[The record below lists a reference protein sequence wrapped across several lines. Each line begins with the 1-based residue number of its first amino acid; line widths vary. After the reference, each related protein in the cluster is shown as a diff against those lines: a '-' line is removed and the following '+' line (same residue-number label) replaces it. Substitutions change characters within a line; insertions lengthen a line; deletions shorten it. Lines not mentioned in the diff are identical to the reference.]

1 METTMRELYQH
12 FPDLEVLL
20 SLEAEE
26 LAGRV
31 LPILCRHAVFNGT
44 FNKNQVTT
52 SIPYSS
58 DIPGSEGYPNGCRD
72 EVHDAVMKAID
83 FLIVLGLVEYLPGYA
98 HAGWMKVTEEAKR
111 LGSADEF
118 QKFMLWR
125 KIDQS
130 MLHPKIA
137 EEAVSFVIRREYQQ
151 AIFTAMLAIE
161 TSVREAGGYGHKVI
175 GVALMNKAFGDGGAL
190 RDPEADSAEENGIR
204 NLFSGT
210 IAAYKNPRSHRKVEM
225 DDEIEV
231 MEIIILASHLLYI
244 VDSRDPQQGTKS
256 SFN

>member
-1 METTMRELYQH
+1 MRELYQH
-12 FPDLEVLL
+12 VPKMEVLL
-20 SLEAEE
+20 NLEPEH

-31 LPILCRHAVFNGT
+31 LPILCRHAMFNDT

-52 SIPYSS
+52 TIPYSS
-58 DIPGSEGYPNGCRD
+58 DIPGSEGYPNAHRD
-72 EVHDAVMKAID
+72 EVRAAVMKAID
-83 FLIVLGLVEYLPGYA
+83 FLLALGLIEHLPGYA
-98 HAGWMKVTEEAKR
+98 HAGWMKVTEKARR
-111 LGSADEF
+111 LGSTEDF

-137 EEAVSFVIRREYQQ
+137 EESVSFVTRREYQQ
-151 AIFTAMLAIE
+151 AIFAAMLTVE
-161 TSVREAGGYGHKVI
+161 TSVREAAGYRSKMI
-175 GVALMNKAFGDGGAL
+175 GTNLMNSAFGKDGPL
-190 RDPEADSAEENGIR
+190 RDPKANEAEEDGIR

-225 DDEIEV
+225 DNEIAV

-244 VDSRDPQQGTKS
+244 VDSRAPRQRTE
-256 SFN
+256 SFVD

>member
-1 METTMRELYQH
+1 MRELYQH
-12 FPDLEVLL
+12 VPDLEVLL

-31 LPILCRHAVFNGT
+31 LPILCRHAVLHDT

-52 SIPYSS
+52 SIPFSS
-58 DIPGSEGYPNGCRD
+58 DIPGSEGYPSGSHD
-72 EVHDAVMKAID
+72 EVRDAVMKAID
-83 FLIVLGLVEYLPGYA
+83 FLMVLGLVEYLPGYA

-111 LGSADEF
+111 LGSAEEF

-125 KIDQS
+125 KINQS

-137 EEAVSFVIRREYQQ
+137 EEAVSFVIRREYDH
-151 AIFTAMLAIE
+151 AIFSAMRTVE
-161 TSVREAGGYGHKVI
+161 TSVREAGGYGSKVI
-175 GVALMNKAFGDGGAL
+175 GTDLMNKAFGKSGPL
-190 RDPEADSAEENGIR
+190 RDTEANEAEEEGIR
-204 NLFSGT
+204 SLFAGA
-210 IAAYKNPRSHRKVEM
+210 IAVYKNPRSHRKFEV

-244 VDSRDPQQGTKS
+244 VDSRMPKDVDSTKR
-256 SFN
+256 

>member
-1 METTMRELYQH
+1 MHELYQH
-12 FPDLEVLL
+12 VPDLEALL
-20 SLEAEE
+20 NLEPEE

-31 LPILCRHAVFNGT
+31 LPILCRHANFHDT

-58 DIPGSEGYPNGCRD
+58 DIPGSEGYPNTHRD
-72 EVHDAVMKAID
+72 EVSTAVMKAID
-83 FLIVLGLVEYLPGYA
+83 FLLMLGLIEHLPGYA
-98 HAGWMKVTEEAKR
+98 HAGWMKVTEKAKR
-111 LGSADEF
+111 LGSAEEF

-151 AIFTAMLAIE
+151 AIFTAMLTIE
-161 TSVREAGGYGHKVI
+161 TSVREAGGYGQKMI
-175 GVALMNKAFGDGGAL
+175 GTDLMNKAFGKGGRL
-190 RDPEADSAEENGIR
+190 RDSEADSAEEEGIR
-204 NLFSGT
+204 SLFAGT

-225 DDEIEV
+225 DDEMEV

-244 VDSRDPQQGTKS
+244 VDSRDPRGVDS
-256 SFN
+256 A

>member
-1 METTMRELYQH
+1 MVATMRELYQH
-12 FPDLEVLL
+12 VPKLEMLL
-20 SLEAEE
+20 SLEPEE

-31 LPILCRHAVFNGT
+31 LPILCRHAVLNDT
-44 FNKNQVTT
+44 FNENKVTN

-58 DIPGSEGYPNGCRD
+58 DIPGTEGYPYARRD
-72 EVHDAVMKAID
+72 EVRAAIKAALD
-83 FLIVLGLVEYLPGYA
+83 CLVVLGLIEYLPGHA
-98 HAGWMKVTEEAKR
+98 HEGWMTVTAVAREFGTAE
-111 LGSADEF
+111 DF

-125 KIDQS
+125 KINQS

-151 AIFTAMLAIE
+151 AIFAAMLTIE
-161 TSVREAGGYGHKVI
+161 TSVREAAGYGSKMF
-175 GVALMNKAFGDGGAL
+175 GTNLMNNAFGKDGPL
-190 RDPEADSAEENGIR
+190 RDPKANEAEEEGVR

-225 DDEIEV
+225 DNEMEV

-244 VDSRDPQQGTKS
+244 VDSRDPKKD
-256 SFN
+256 N

>member
-1 METTMRELYQH
+1 MRELYQH
-12 FPDLEVLL
+12 VPKLEVLL
-20 SLEAEE
+20 SLEPEE

-31 LPILCRHAVFNGT
+31 LPILCRYAMLNDT

-58 DIPGSEGYPNGCRD
+58 DIPGSEGYPNVHHD
-72 EVHDAVMKAID
+72 EVRAAVMKAIE
-83 FLIVLGLVEYLPGYA
+83 FLLTLGLIEYLPGYA
-98 HAGWMKVTEEAKR
+98 HAGWMKVTEKAKQIGN
-111 LGSADEF
+111 LEDF

-137 EEAVSFVIRREYQQ
+137 EESVSFVIRREYQQ

-161 TSVREAGGYGHKVI
+161 TSVREAGRYGNKMI
-175 GVALMNKAFGDGGAL
+175 GVALMNKAFGKGGPL
-190 RDPEADSAEENGIR
+190 RDAEADETEEDGIR
-204 NLFSGT
+204 SLFAGT

-244 VDSRDPQQGTKS
+244 ADSRDPREVDS
-256 SFN
+256 D

>member
-1 METTMRELYQH
+1 MRELYQH
-12 FPDLEVLL
+12 VPDLEVLL

-31 LPILCRHAVFNGT
+31 LPILCRHAELHDT

-58 DIPGSEGYPNGCRD
+58 GIPGSEGYPNGRRD
-72 EVHDAVMKAID
+72 EVRDAVMKAID
-83 FLIVLGLVEYLPGYA
+83 FLTVLGLVEYLPEYA
-98 HAGWMKVTEEAKR
+98 HAGWMKVTEKAKR
-111 LGSADEF
+111 LGNLEDF

-137 EEAVSFVIRREYQQ
+137 EEAVSFVIRRQYQQ
-151 AIFTAMLAIE
+151 AIFAVMLAIE
-161 TSVREAGGYGHKVI
+161 TSVREAGGYEQKII
-175 GVALMNKAFGDGGAL
+175 GTDLMNKAFGDGGAL
-190 RDPEADSAEENGIR
+190 RDPEANSAEENGIR
-204 NLFSGT
+204 NLFAGA

-225 DDEIEV
+225 DDEMEV
-231 MEIIILASHLLYI
+231 MEIIIMASHLLHI
-244 VDSRDPQQGTKS
+244 VDSRDPRDVDS
-256 SFN
+256 A

>member
-1 METTMRELYQH
+1 MRELYQNV
-12 FPDLEVLL
+12 PDLEILL
-20 SLEAEE
+20 NLEPEE

-31 LPILCRHAVFNGT
+31 LPILCRHATFHDT

-58 DIPGSEGYPNGCRD
+58 GIPGSDGYPNAHRD
-72 EVHDAVMKAID
+72 EVCAVVMKAID
-83 FLIVLGLVEYLPGYA
+83 FLVVLGLIEYLPGYA
-98 HAGWMKVTEEAKR
+98 REGWMKVTEKAKR
-111 LGSADEF
+111 LGSAEEF

-151 AIFTAMLAIE
+151 AIFTAMLTIE
-161 TSVREAGGYGHKVI
+161 TSVREAGGYGQKMI
-175 GVALMNKAFGDGGAL
+175 GTDLMNKAFGKGGPL
-190 RDPEADSAEENGIR
+190 RDAEANEAEEDGIR
-204 NLFSGT
+204 SLFSGT

-225 DDEIEV
+225 DDEMEV

-244 VDSRDPQQGTKS
+244 VDARDPRDVDS
-256 SFN
+256 A